1 MIKAVREV
9 MSGALGALGVHGNMT
24 SWVSGKKAG
33 LPSRSFPGG
42 EGGKWILG
50 CRKGRLCLKAGR
62 CDEYC
67 IFGKIHNILLG

>member
-1 MIKAVREV
+1 
-9 MSGALGALGVHGNMT
+9 MSGALGALGDTVTLT

-50 CRKGRLCLKAGR
+50 CRKGRLDLKAGR

-67 IFGKIHNILLG
+67 IFGKIHNILSG